1 MNDTTDTSRRRFLGT
16 GLSAAIGGTIATA
29 TLGSAIAQNPQE
41 VESGPLTGKVALI
54 TGAAR
59 GIGRAIAETYAK
71 AGASVVLFDI
81 ANPRAITSGKG
92 YRLATPEDLD
102 DALQAAARHGGR
114 AIKFV
119 GDVRRLQDIQRAMQE
134 AADRF
139 GGLDIVVANA
149 GYVAWHSIEEGTE
162 RQVDDVVQVNLN
174 GVWKTIHAA
183 IPHLKR
189 RGSGRIITLS
199 SIGGRAGFA
208 GNGIYTATKW
218 AVIGLT
224 KQAAVELGPSNIAVN
239 SIAPGPVDTPM
250 YRSEGQ
256 IASMGLKTAE
266 DQDKALNPILPL
278 GDRASLSP
286 QDIADTAL
294 FLASDAAK
302 TISGATIDVAL
313 GFNAGYTA

>member
-1 MNDTTDTSRRRFLGT
+1 MNNETNTSRRRFLGS
-16 GLSAAIGGTIATA
+16 GLGVAIGGSIAAAKLGA
-29 TLGSAIAQNPQE
+29 TNAQNP
-41 VESGPLTGKVALI
+41 GGGILDGKIALV

-81 ANPRAITSGKG
+81 ANPRALSSGRG

-102 DALQAAARHGGR
+102 AAFEAVHRHGAP
-114 AIKFV
+114 AIRFV
-119 GDVRRLQDIQRAMQE
+119 GDVRRLDDIKRAMQQAE
-134 AADRF
+134 NRF

-149 GYVAWHSIEEGTE
+149 GYVAWHTIENGTE

-189 RGSGRIITLS
+189 RGGGRIITLS

-218 AVIGLT
+218 GVIGLT
-224 KQAAVELGPSNIAVN
+224 KQAAAELGPVNIAVN

-256 IASMGLKTAE
+256 IASMGLKTIE
-266 DQDKALNPILPL
+266 DQDKALNPMLPL

-294 FLASDAAK
+294 FLASDAAR

-313 GFNAGYTA
+313 GFNASYTA